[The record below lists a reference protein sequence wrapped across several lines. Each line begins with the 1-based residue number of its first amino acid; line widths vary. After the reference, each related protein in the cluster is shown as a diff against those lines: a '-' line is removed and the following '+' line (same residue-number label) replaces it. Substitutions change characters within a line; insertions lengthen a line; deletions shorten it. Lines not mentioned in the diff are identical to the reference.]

1 MEELRMKLGEI
12 MKDGDFK
19 AEKHV
24 PTIEAPESIK
34 KGEEA
39 LVKVMVGQEIKH
51 PNTPLHHISWIQLY
65 FKPDDATPAVDVAKF
80 NFNSHGDTMDLE
92 KPGCAVT
99 EPASCVR
106 FKPTKSGT
114 LIAESFCNIHGPWEC
129 SKKIEVT
136 E

>member
-1 MEELRMKLGEI
+1 MKLGEI
-12 MKDGDFK
+12 VKDGDFK

-24 PTIEAPESIK
+24 PTIEAPEKIK

-65 FKPDDATPAVDVAKF
+65 FKPDDGAPAADVA
-80 NFNSHGDTMDLE
+80 NFRYNSHGDTLDLE
-92 KPGCAVT
+92 KSGVAVT
-99 EPASCVR
+99 EPRSCVA

-114 LIAESFCNIHGPWEC
+114 LIAESFCNVHGPWES
-129 SKKIEVT
+129 SKHIEV
-136 E
+136 EE